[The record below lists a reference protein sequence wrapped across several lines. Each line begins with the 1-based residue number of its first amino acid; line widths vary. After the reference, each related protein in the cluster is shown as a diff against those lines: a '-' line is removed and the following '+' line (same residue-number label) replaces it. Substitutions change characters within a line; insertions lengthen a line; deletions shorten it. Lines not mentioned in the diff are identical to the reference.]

1 MNDLNCSK
9 KLKILVICQHYQ
21 PEPYKLSDICEALVA
36 KGHEV
41 TVVTGV
47 PNYPYGYIYADYKKG
62 QRRVEDINGVQVYR
76 SFTIGRRKGMLF
88 RLINYYSFAWSSSLN
103 VLLNRYKAADGSD
116 FDVVFAN
123 QTSPVLM
130 ASAAVAYKKKYKKNL
145 VMYCMDLWPAS
156 LTAGGINSGHP
167 IYKFFHRVSKK
178 IYRAADTMLISS
190 KSFEEYLI
198 SEFDL
203 DKETIHYQ
211 PQYAEEVFTGQQ
223 TSVEDKET
231 IDLMFAGNVGKAQDL
246 GTVLEAAKLLQAG
259 DDCERKVQF
268 HIVGAGSE
276 LSFLKGFSQRNK
288 LENVHFYG
296 KKPVEDM
303 PNYYAMAD
311 AMLVTL
317 KGGTPISSTLPAK
330 VQSYMAAGKTI
341 IGAIDGDTEE
351 VIDHAC
357 CGAVGSASDVTA
369 LVENIRRFCHLSLE
383 DRAQLGRN
391 ARAYYEKHFTKQR
404 FIDDLERYLELV
416 SNR

>member
-1 MNDLNCSK
+1 MNELNSSK
-9 KLKILVICQHYQ
+9 KLKILVVCQHYQ

-47 PNYPYGYIYADYKKG
+47 PNYPYGYIYSDYKNGK
-62 QRRVEDINGVQVYR
+62 RRVEDINGVQVYR
-76 SFTIGRRKGMLF
+76 SFTIGRRKGMVF

-156 LTAGGINSGHP
+156 LTAGGINPGHP
-167 IYKFFHRVSKK
+167 VYKFFHWVSRR
-178 IYRAADTMLISS
+178 IYRAADTLLISS
-190 KSFEEYLI
+190 KSFEEYLVN
-198 SEFDL
+198 EFDL
-203 DKETIHYQ
+203 NKETIHYQ
-211 PQYAEEVFTGQQ
+211 PQYAEEVFDEEQLQ
-223 TSVEDKET
+223 VEEKET
-231 IDLMFAGNVGKAQDL
+231 LDLMFAGNVGKAQDL
-246 GTVLEAAKLLQAG
+246 ITVLEAAKFFQSG
-259 DDCERKVQF
+259 DEWEQKVQF
-268 HIVGAGSE
+268 HIVGGGSE
-276 LSFLKGFSQRNK
+276 LNSLKEYSQQNR
-288 LENVHFYG
+288 LQNVHFYG
-296 KKPVEDM
+296 EQPVEEM
-303 PNYYAMAD
+303 PDYYAKAD

-351 VIDHAC
+351 VISRAC
-357 CGAVGSASDVTA
+357 CGAVGSAGDVST
-369 LVENIRRFCHLSLE
+369 LVENIRHFSHLSLE
-383 DRAQLGRN
+383 DRVQLGRN
-391 ARAYYEKHFTKQR
+391 ARAYYEQHFTKQR
-404 FIDDLERYLELV
+404 FIDDLEKYLETV
-416 SNR
+416 SN